1 METTLEDVGEH
12 RVKLSVDVPPE
23 ETRPVLDLA
32 YRHLAGS
39 VNVPGF
45 RKGKAPRRV
54 IEAQLGEG
62 AVLREFL
69 DHALPD
75 FYLRAVREHGLAP
88 VGEPEF
94 DDLDVGDVEKAGL
107 RFTATLEVRPRVEF
121 SEADYKGLR
130 LERPSSTVSDREVDE
145 QLDRLR
151 DRFAQLES
159 VGRPARRGDFV
170 VADITAASAGDD
182 LPGVGGQG
190 VLYEI
195 GTEQL
200 GDAFDKELEGTRPG
214 GIHKVTTAVPAPSGE
229 GPGRDVSF
237 SVLVKEVKAK
247 RLPALDDE
255 FARTASEFDTLDELR
270 QDVRAKLVTL
280 KEARADAGLRDEAL
294 QVLSQKVVD
303 VEVPESLVDRE
314 TESRVESAR
323 RRLEQ
328 QGATLEQYLQATGTT
343 ELEFRSDA
351 RSHAIRA
358 IRADLA
364 LEAVARAEDL
374 TVSDEDLDQ
383 VVAALAKDVDRPVKD
398 VRRQLEASGQVTS
411 LAGDIIRD
419 RALSLVVESAE
430 VVAEGGKTS
439 EPKTEGKA

>member
-1 METTLEDVGEH
+1 METTLEDVGKH

-130 LERPSSTVSDREVDE
+130 LERPSTTVSDREVDE

-159 VGRPARRGDFV
+159 VGRPAQRGDFV

-214 GIHKVTTAVPAPSGE
+214 GIHKVTTTVPAPSAE
-229 GPGRDVSF
+229 GPGRDVMF
-237 SVLVKEVKAK
+237 SVLVKEVKTK
-247 RLPALDDE
+247 RLPELDDE
-255 FARTASEFDTLDELR
+255 FARTASEFDTLDQLR
-270 QDVRAKLVTL
+270 EDVRAKLGTL

-294 QVLSQKVVD
+294 QVLSQKVAD

-374 TVSDEDLDQ
+374 TVTDADLDQ
-383 VVAALAKDVDRPVKD
+383 VVEALARDADRPVKE

-430 VVAEGGKTS
+430 VVAEGEQTS

>member
-1 METTLEDVGEH
+1 METTLEDVGKH

-94 DDLDVGDVEKAGL
+94 DELDVSDVEKAGL

-130 LERPSSTVSDREVDE
+130 LERPSATVSDREVDE

-159 VGRPARRGDFV
+159 VGHPARRGDFV
-170 VADITAASAGDD
+170 VADISAASAGDD

-214 GIHKVTTAVPAPSGE
+214 GIHKVTTSVPAPSGE
-229 GPGRDVSF
+229 GPGRDVTF

-247 RLPALDDE
+247 RLPGLDDE

-270 QDVRAKLVTL
+270 EDVRAKLGTL

-294 QVLSQKVVD
+294 RVLSQKVAD

-323 RRLEQ
+323 RRLEE

-374 TVSDEDLDQ
+374 TVTDEDLDQ
-383 VVAALAKDVDRPVKD
+383 VVEALAKDVDRPVKD

-430 VVAEGGKTS
+430 VVAEGEKTS